1 MSEAVQA
8 KAVPVR
14 RLKTNHFMKRVTSY
28 ALLALVFFLLGFVP
42 MWVKSFD
49 ASSSLVEA
57 GHQLSLAQ
65 MQNSLASAV
74 IDVQRGNY
82 APALQSASSFFTSLR
97 AETDLGN
104 ASAFSPAQIVSLQPL
119 FAQRDEIIALLARSD
134 PAAGA
139 RLSDLYASYRQT
151 IND

>member
-8 KAVPVR
+8 NAVPVR
-14 RLKTNHFMKRVTSY
+14 RLKTTHFMKRVTSY

-42 MWVKSFD
+42 TWVKSFD
-49 ASSSLVEA
+49 TSARLVEA
-57 GHQLSLAQ
+57 GNQLSLAR

-82 APALQSASSFFTSLR
+82 APALQSASGFFTALR
-97 AETDLGN
+97 AETDRGN
-104 ASAFSPAQIVSLQPL
+104 GSALSPAQIVSLQPL
-119 FAQRDEIIALLARSD
+119 IAQRDEIIALLARSD

-139 RLSDLYASYRQT
+139 RLSDLYASYRQI